1 MKLLGCFFKKA
12 SMGLRGLCRGP
23 QGWARFEIG
32 VGGDGWA
39 LRRCLRIGSGM
50 RRSSAMMTRFG
61 RGRVFDGFSGN
72 RKTCT

>member
-1 MKLLGCFFKKA
+1 MKLLGCFFKRA
-12 SMGLRGLCRGP
+12 PWGCVVCVVDP
-23 QGWARFEIG
+23 WARFEIR

-50 RRSSAMMTRFG
+50 RRSGAMMARFG
-61 RGRVFDGFSGN
+61 RGRVFDGFNRN